1 MNTDTNLARWYVI
14 YTRTNEEDRADKNLA
29 AWGLETFYPRIR
41 KKQVNDFSGKAIYFS
56 RPLFPHYIFARFNA
70 ETLLHKVSN
79 SRGVQRVLSIN
90 YTPVPVDDEIVTL
103 IQSKV
108 AEDGFVSLDEPFR
121 RGDEVRIK
129 DGSLKGINGIFD
141 RSLKDK
147 SRVQILLTAINYQ
160 ASVVV
165 ERDQV
170 QLACRAAQAVTN
182 SNKVQ
187 VEGPYRPTAW

>member
-1 MNTDTNLARWYVI
+1 MNTDKNVARWYVI

-29 AWGLETFYPRIR
+29 ARGLETFYPRIR
-41 KKQVNDFSGKAIYFS
+41 KKQVNEFSGKAIYFS

-79 SRGVQRVLSIN
+79 CRGVQRVLSIN
-90 YTPVPVDDEIVTL
+90 YAPVPVDDEIVTL

-108 AEDGFVSLDEPFR
+108 ADGFISLDEPFR

-141 RSLKDK
+141 RTLKDK
-147 SRVQILLTAINYQ
+147 SRVLILLTAINYQ

-165 ERDQV
+165 ERDLV
-170 QLACRAAQAVTN
+170 QLACRAA
-182 SNKVQ
+182 
-187 VEGPYRPTAW
+187 